1 MLNSRST
8 LVDVYRD
15 DRGIATAGSKA
26 STGRRGILLANY
38 LMSDIQGDPY
48 TVNEILNWLSKIEDG
63 EVEDREND
71 GNAYN
76 LIMQPNGAR
85 IEDLIV
91 EEELPEEYT
100 LEEIRAALEDWGA
113 LLDQIIEERSG

>member
-1 MLNSRST
+1 MLNSRSA

-26 STGRRGILLANY
+26 NAGRRGVLLANY
-38 LMSDIQGDPY
+38 LMSDIHGSPLMVRELIDSISR
-48 TVNEILNWLSKIEDG
+48 VERGEIDIK
-63 EVEDREND
+63 END
-71 GNAYN
+71 GNSYN

-85 IEDLIV
+85 IEDLII
-91 EEELPEEYT
+91 EEESPEEYT
-100 LEEIRAALEDWGA
+100 LEEVRAALEDWGA